1 MSDAQLELAA
11 RIYFKDTASSFAPYL
26 AGWARLS
33 MFRMC
38 WSDKLIVRM
47 WLDAIMLGCLFIL
60 YGNWAQRGFQ
70 SERLFTKL
78 LLVSCL
84 VVSAEE
90 VELITWWTDIPVAR

>member
-1 MSDAQLELAA
+1 
-11 RIYFKDTASSFAPYL
+11 
-26 AGWARLS
+26 
-33 MFRMC
+33 
-38 WSDKLIVRM
+38 M

-90 VELITWWTDIPVAR
+90 VELIT